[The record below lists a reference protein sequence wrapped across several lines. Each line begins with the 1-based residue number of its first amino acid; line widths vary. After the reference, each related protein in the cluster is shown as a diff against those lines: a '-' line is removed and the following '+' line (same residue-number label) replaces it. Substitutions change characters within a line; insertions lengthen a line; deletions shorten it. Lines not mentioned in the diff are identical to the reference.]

1 MEIRFYLTSI
11 PACAKELARA
21 VRGHWSVEN
30 SLHWCLDVCFGEDQ
44 CRSRI
49 GNASENLAILRHI
62 TLNILKRDSSKKRG
76 IKGKQ
81 KNASWDHSY
90 LIKLLD
96 F

>member
-1 MEIRFYLTSI
+1 MG
-11 PACAKELARA
+11 C
-21 VRGHWSVEN
+21 
-30 SLHWCLDVCFGEDQ
+30 CLDVYFGEDQ
-44 CRSRI
+44 CRARI

-62 TLNILKRDSSKKRG
+62 TLNILKCDTSKKRG

-81 KNASWDHSY
+81 KNASWNLSY